1 MNIVFSALS
10 PSAPDNY
17 LPDKL
22 KACRMS
28 PSASRSEQIK
38 ESIGKT
44 DLPLTQESEL
54 PAFTDAQSNVIEIYK
69 QEVLDN
75 LSEMLPPV
83 DGEAVEATSFSLLT
97 GDFQDFS
104 ANTPVLTV
112 SSNYSTL
119 NYLFTGYRV
128 ENGVLKERPPS
139 MPPPPEGAS
148 GLGATLGDVDG
159 LDLGGLIGSLATAIA
174 GDGLSWVVSKLL
186 DYVSAEFFKSS
197 EVLELEQYVKQAIEE
212 NDISTATKQLHNVF
226 WWLENVY
233 PTIKDP
239 KDQYNGL
246 NTQLQLLSE
255 IIIANLPQYVAALPV
270 YAVTAGTALLMCQE
284 MDKLEPNNKV
294 FPIYAPVYIDG
305 LTQLLRDA
313 FAIRAGY
320 VTLEEDAGGNSIFY
334 QDSFHYQVGHSFSFP
349 PCKPGL
355 YGQVVL
361 QAEHSKVAYIWDTLY
376 ADFAKT
382 YGTCITAVENWAK
395 ANNQAVPR
403 FSYGDRLYGATNE
416 YIPQGLGLI
425 SAQGKYCL
433 LYYKPLHGYSI
444 TQFYD
449 DNESKLVIFSVADGK
464 PVWKTGSASSGW
476 RAYMQ
481 QDRNFVVY
489 SDVPDKWKKPDP
501 DQTPNT
507 NIWDI
512 YAIEKAD
519 EYCSANSSPVFS
531 SATNISGVPPQD
543 YYIVMQDD
551 GNLVIYPTGS
561 TAPVWASNS
570 AQ

>member
-1 MNIVFSALS
+1 LSIVFSALS

-17 LPDKL
+17 LSDKL
-22 KACRMS
+22 KACRMN
-28 PSASRSEQIK
+28 PSASQIEQIK

-44 DLPLTQESEL
+44 ELPLTQESEL

-83 DGEAVEATSFSLLT
+83 DGEDVEATSFSLLT
-97 GDFQDFS
+97 GDFQDYP

-112 SSNYSTL
+112 NTNYSTL

-139 MPPPPEGAS
+139 MPPPEVAS
-148 GLGATLGDVDG
+148 GLGAALGDVGG
-159 LDLGGLIGSLATAIA
+159 LDIGDLIGSLANAIA
-174 GDGLSWVVSKLL
+174 SDGLSWVVGKLS
-186 DYVSAEFFKSS
+186 DYVYAQFFKST
-197 EVLELEQYVKQAIEE
+197 EVQELEKYVKQAIEE
-212 NDISTATKQLHNVF
+212 NDISKAS
-226 WWLENVY
+226 
-233 PTIKDP
+233 
-239 KDQYNGL
+239 
-246 NTQLQLLSE
+246 TQLQSVLHWLANNYLGTAPEDMYNDLSTQVMLLSE
-255 IIIANLPQYVAALPV
+255 VVIAPLPRYVAALPV
-270 YAVTAGTALLMCQE
+270 YAVAAGTALLMCRK
-284 MDKLEPNNKV
+284 MDELQPDNKV
-294 FPIYAPVYIDG
+294 FPLYAPQYINE

-334 QDSFHYQVGHSFSFP
+334 VDNFHYQTGPSFSFP

-361 QAEHSKVAYIWDTLY
+361 KAEHSKVAYIRDTLY

-382 YGTCITAVENWAK
+382 YGTCINAVENWAK

-403 FSYGDRLYGATNE
+403 FSYGDRLYGATND
-416 YIPQGLGLI
+416 YIPQGLGI
-425 SAQGKYCL
+425 VSAQGKYCL
-433 LYYKPLHGYSI
+433 LYYKPLHGYSV

-464 PVWKTGSASSGW
+464 PVWKTGSASGGW

-489 SDVPDKWKKPDP
+489 SDVPDTWKNPAP

-519 EYCSANSSPVFS
+519 EYYSANSSPVFS

>member
-1 MNIVFSALS
+1 M
-10 PSAPDNY
+10 
-17 LPDKL
+17 
-22 KACRMS
+22 R
-28 PSASRSEQIK
+28 PSASRIEQIK
-38 ESIGKT
+38 ESIGKI

-69 QEVLDN
+69 REVLDN

-83 DGEAVEATSFSLLT
+83 DGEAVVATSFSLLT
-97 GDFQDFS
+97 SDFQGFS

-139 MPPPPEGAS
+139 MPPPPEGVS

-159 LDLGGLIGSLATAIA
+159 LDLGGLIGNLATAIA

-186 DYVSAEFFKSS
+186 DYASAEFFKSS
-197 EVLELEQYVKQAIEE
+197 EVLELERYVKQAIEE
-212 NDISTATKQLHNVF
+212 NDISKAS
-226 WWLENVY
+226 
-233 PTIKDP
+233 
-239 KDQYNGL
+239 
-246 NTQLQLLSE
+246 TQLQSVLRWLANNYLETAPGDLYNDLSTQVMLLSE
-255 IIIANLPQYVAALPV
+255 VVIAPLPRYVASLPV
-270 YAVTAGTALLMCQE
+270 YAVAAGTALLMCQK
-284 MDKLEPNNKV
+284 MDELQPDNKV
-294 FPIYAPVYIDG
+294 FPLYAPVYINE

-334 QDSFHYQVGHSFSFP
+334 VDNFHYQTGPSFSFP

-355 YGQVVL
+355 YEQVVL

-376 ADFAKT
+376 ADFSNT

-403 FSYGDRLYGATNE
+403 FGYGDRLYGATNE
-416 YIPQGLGLI
+416 YIPQGLGLV

-433 LYYKPLHGYSI
+433 LYYKPLQGYSI

-489 SDVPDKWKKPDP
+489 SDVPDKWKNPDP

-519 EYCSANSSPVFS
+519 EYYSANSSPVFS

-543 YYIVMQDD
+543 YYVVIQDD